1 MNKIKSK
8 KIYLDTNIYLDYLLN
23 RKNRYGKDIG
33 SIAFTIFN
41 RALACEFEIVLS
53 SWTSEELIKTI
64 EPDKFMFL
72 IQMLKAKNKLHLVKC
87 EQNDIEQA
95 KKLSEHYHD
104 PLHAILA
111 KKGNAEFVI
120 TRDLS
125 GFECSKSIIKA
136 YLPEQI

>member
-23 RKNRYGKDIG
+23 RKNKYGKDLG

-41 RALACEFEIVLS
+41 RTLACEFEIVLS

-72 IQMLKAKNKLHLVKC
+72 IQMLKAKNKLHLVNC
-87 EQNDIEQA
+87 EQKDIEQA
-95 KKLSEHYHD
+95 KSLSEHYHD

-111 KKGNAEFVI
+111 KKANAEFVI
-120 TRDLS
+120 TRDLA
-125 GFECSKSIIKA
+125 GFECCKSIIKA
-136 YLPEQI
+136 YLPEKI